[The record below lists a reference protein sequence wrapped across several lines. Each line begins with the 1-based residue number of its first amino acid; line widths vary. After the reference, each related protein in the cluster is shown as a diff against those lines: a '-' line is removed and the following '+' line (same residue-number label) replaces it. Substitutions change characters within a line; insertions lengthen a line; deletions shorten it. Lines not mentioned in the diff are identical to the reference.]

1 MFEPTY
7 KDYPYPLTFT
17 TPEDG
22 SCQNLPGM
30 PGASSSS
37 KSTGI
42 SSLAPSEVPYPL
54 PLLGPAI
61 VTAATAAARDNIAAN
76 AVAVTPAVPTTAPVL
91 ALGQGQTGDAA
102 AQAAAQAQAVAQQ
115 AAAQQAAAQQAAA
128 QQAAAQQAAAQQAAA
143 QQAAAQHAAAQ
154 QAAAQQAAAQ
164 QTAAQQAAAQ
174 PAAAAAAQ
182 PVPSPAAPSPIQLQP
197 KKAPI
202 QSAEHQVV
210 HGDQVVVVDEELV
223 RSWSYNPAFFLHAA
237 ATGHK
242 TAAEKRDAAQ
252 KHEEQQE
259 RHITHDAAPL
269 IFTVPDGCD
278 SIRLLY
284 GAVESVDGTPLTGAE
299 KELVIVAGH
308 EKITTDGPQGDM
320 LAPGATVVVVVPWR
334 GRGRHQIEPNR
345 VRVEVIAHFY
355 SSLSVAAS

>member
-1 MFEPTY
+1 MSMFEPTY

-37 KSTGI
+37 KSSTGI

-76 AVAVTPAVPTTAPVL
+76 AVAVTPAVPATAPVL

-115 AAAQQAAAQQAAA
+115 QAAAQLAAAQQAAAQQAAA

-143 QQAAAQHAAAQ
+143 RQAAAQ

-164 QTAAQQAAAQ
+164 Q
-174 PAAAAAAQ
+174 
-182 PVPSPAAPSPIQLQP
+182 PVPTPAVPSPIQLQP
-197 KKAPI
+197 KKPPI

-210 HGDQVVVVDEELV
+210 HGDQVAVVDEELV
-223 RSWSYNPAFFLHAA
+223 SAWSYNPAFFLHAA

-269 IFTVPDGCD
+269 IFTVPEGCD

-284 GAVESVDGTPLTGAE
+284 GAVESGDGSPLTGAE